1 MQTLTNISRIL
12 VGALFI
18 VSGMVKVVDPLGFS
32 YKLDEYFTVFQ
43 QTFGFGEIFSPLVLF
58 FSMFMSVLEI
68 VMGVTL
74 LLGAFPITTAWLL
87 LLLIVFFT
95 FLTGFSAYT
104 GKVQDCGCF
113 GDALKLTPY
122 ESFYKD
128 LVLLFFT
135 LIIFARRKFIEL
147 NSQRKDL
154 IFISIALLL
163 IAAFSIQMIKWPLP
177 IYFGAVLLIVSA
189 LTKYVLPR
197 NRVDATIAV
206 LAFLITGS
214 LNYYCFAHLPVKDFR
229 PFAIGKNIPEQME
242 HPEGAPVDVFQVYY
256 TMKNKTTGEEKEV
269 TDKQYIEEKIWEDK
283 NLEMLS
289 DKTRSVLVQKGY
301 EPPIHDFSIMDE
313 AGNDLTEAVLS
324 HHSPVLLVI
333 AYDLEKTST
342 RHFNEINLL
351 VEAAAKEG
359 MEVMAL
365 TASLE
370 KQIEKFRHEVQAAF
384 PFHSSD
390 GTALK
395 TIIRSN
401 PGLMLIENGVIKG
414 KWHHNDVPTIDEL
427 NSALN

>member
-12 VGALFI
+12 VGSLFI

-43 QTFGFGEIFSPLVLF
+43 ETFGFGEIFSPLALF
-58 FSMFMSVLEI
+58 LSMFMSVLEI
-68 VMGVTL
+68 AMGVTL
-74 LLGAFPITTAWLL
+74 LLGAFPIATAWLL

-95 FLTGFSAYT
+95 FLTGFSAFT

-135 LIIFARRKFIEL
+135 MIIFARRKFIEL
-147 NSQRKDL
+147 NSQRQDQMFIAISL
-154 IFISIALLL
+154 IL
-163 IAAFSIQMIKWPLP
+163 IAAFSILMIKWPLP
-177 IYFGAVLLIVSA
+177 IYFGALLLILSA
-189 LTKYVLPR
+189 LTKYILPR
-197 NRVDATIAV
+197 NRVDITIAV
-206 LAFLITGS
+206 LAFFITGS

-229 PFAIGKNIPEQME
+229 PYAIGENISEQME
-242 HPEGAPVDVFQVYY
+242 HPEGALVDVYQVYY

-269 TDKQYIEEKIWEDK
+269 SDKQYIDEKLWEDK

-289 DKTRSVLVQKGY
+289 DKTRSELIQKGY
-301 EPPIHDFSIMDE
+301 EPPIHDFSIMDA
-313 AGNDLTEAVLS
+313 AGNDLTDAVLS
-324 HHSPVLLVI
+324 HHSPVLLVV
-333 AYDLEKTST
+333 AYDLYETST
-342 RHFNEINLL
+342 SHFGEINAL
-351 VEAAAKEG
+351 VEYASKEG

-370 KQIEKFRHEVQAAF
+370 NQIEKFRHEVQAAF
-384 PFHSSD
+384 PFHTSD

-401 PGLMLIENGVIKG
+401 PGLMLIERGVVKG
-414 KWHHNDVPTIDEL
+414 KWHHNDVPSIGEL
-427 NSALN
+427 KSVLN